1 MTEIKEGNLYYT
13 DQGYVVVA
21 EKIYMSE
28 LEHRER
34 VLFKHLMDPDKQYDC
49 YLYRAQEIWI
59 SMEVWHKAKAKW
71 EIR

>member
-1 MTEIKEGNLYYT
+1 MTEIKEGMLYYT

-21 EKIYMSE
+21 ETIYMGE
-28 LEHRER
+28 GHRER
-34 VLFKHLMDPDKQYDC
+34 ISFKYLTDPDKLYDC
-49 YLYRAQEIWI
+49 YLYRAQELWI